1 MADNE
6 STGEVNSRLGRMVVG
21 RRPAQTLTR
30 IIVLLV
36 FCFVLFRYILIPIQV
51 TGISMEPTYH
61 DGKVNF
67 VNRLAYWRHEPRRGD
82 VVGIRI
88 PGYRVMFLKRIIALP
103 GETIAIKKGTVLING
118 KPLPEPY
125 TKSNNWTM
133 AEVVLGPTEYY
144 YIGDNRSM
152 SIRDHEHRAADR
164 SRIAGK
170 VLY

>member
-1 MADNE
+1 MPDTE
-6 STGEVNSRLGRMVVG
+6 STGEINSWLGRMVVG
-21 RRPAQTLTR
+21 RRPARTLGR
-30 IIVLLV
+30 IVVFLVL
-36 FCFVLFRYILIPIQV
+36 CFVLFRYILIPIQV

-88 PGYRVMFLKRIIALP
+88 PGYRVMFLKRVIALP
-103 GETIAIKKGTVLING
+103 GESISIRDGIVFING
-118 KPLPEPY
+118 KPLAEPY
-125 TKSNNWTM
+125 AKSNRWNM
-133 AEVVLGPTEYY
+133 NEVILGPTEYY

-152 SIRDHEHRAADR
+152 SLRDHEHRAADR